1 MNGESPLTPHKLQIM
16 NYKLQITN
24 HEAAGDRN
32 LLLVDDEEN
41 ILNALSRLLRR
52 DGYHILTA
60 DSGPDGLALLE
71 QHQVGV
77 IITDQRM
84 PQMTGSEFLS
94 QVKELY
100 PRTIRIVLS
109 GYTELKSVTDAINR
123 GAIYKFLTKPWDD
136 QLLRD
141 NIEEAFRQYEMQD
154 ENQRLTRELQIA
166 NADLSDIN
174 QDLERRVEEKT
185 REIMHNLRSLR
196 ISQDVLEHLPVAVLG
211 IGDDDCVAVANHMAA
226 RLLVGEHGFLVGQ
239 SAQQV
244 LPAEIYALH
253 QQARQEKDDSANS
266 CRLEIPT
273 TGTVE
278 ACCCWLG
285 QTSYARGTVVV
296 IRPVMN

>member
-1 MNGESPLTPHKLQIM
+1 M
-16 NYKLQITN
+16 N
-24 HEAAGDRN
+24 HEQQTTNLEPASERN

-60 DSGPDGLALLE
+60 DSGQDGLVLLE

-100 PRTIRIVLS
+100 PGTIRIVLS

-136 QLLRD
+136 RLLRD
-141 NIEEAFRQYEMQD
+141 NIEEAFRQYEMQG
-154 ENQRLTRELQIA
+154 ENQRLAQELQAA
-166 NADLSDIN
+166 NAELSDIN

-185 REIMHNLRSLR
+185 REIVYNLRTLR

-211 IGDDDCVAVANHMAA
+211 IGDDDCVAVANCMAA
-226 RLLVGEHGFLVGQ
+226 RLLVGEHDFLIGQ
-239 SAQQV
+239 SAQQI
-244 LPAEIYALH
+244 LPAELYDLH
-253 QQARQEKDDSANS
+253 RQAMQKEDDSANC
-266 CRLEIPT
+266 CRLEIPA
-273 TGTVE
+273 TGAVE

-285 QTSYARGTVVV
+285 QSSYARGTVVV
-296 IRPVMN
+296 IRPVIN